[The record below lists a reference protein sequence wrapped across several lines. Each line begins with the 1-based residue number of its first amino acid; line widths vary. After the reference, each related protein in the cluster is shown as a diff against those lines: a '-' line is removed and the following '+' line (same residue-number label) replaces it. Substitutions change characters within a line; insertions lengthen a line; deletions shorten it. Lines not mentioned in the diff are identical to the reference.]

1 MNLTVAIIAR
11 DEARHIEAAIAS
23 VAGLADEVLV
33 LVDERSRDA
42 TAALATARGA
52 RVEHAA
58 WRGFPGQ
65 RNLALARC
73 QTPWVLFLDADERV
87 TPALADE
94 IRRLLAAPGDV
105 VGGWIPRENLFFGR
119 VVRGGGWY
127 PDAQLRLL
135 HRASA
140 HYEEAIAVHEVAT
153 LQGPSRRLSGHLR
166 HINIEQP
173 GELWRKQRAYA
184 AAEARSMARAGRRAR
199 WRNLIGAPVRE
210 FWRRYLVLQGW
221 RDGAVGLL
229 LCATLAWYAAVSF
242 VDLAR
247 LTRTAA
253 GRVDEP

>member
-11 DEARHIEAAIAS
+11 DEARHIDAAIAS

-73 QTPWVLFLDADERV
+73 RTPWILFLDADERV

-94 IRRLLAAPGDV
+94 VRRLLAAPGDI

-119 VVRGGGWY
+119 IVRGGGWY

-135 HRASA
+135 ACRAA
-140 HYEEAIAVHEVAT
+140 RYEEAIAVHEVAT
-153 LQGPSRRLSGHLR
+153 LHGPSRRLDGHLR
-166 HINIEQP
+166 HINIERF

-184 AAEARSMARAGRRAR
+184 LAEARSMAQAGRRAR
-199 WRNLIGAPVRE
+199 WRNVLGAPARE
-210 FWRRYLVLQGW
+210 FWRRYVVLHGW
-221 RDGAVGLL
+221 RDGAVGLV

-242 VDLAR
+242 VELAR
-247 LTRTAA
+247 LNRHSA
-253 GRVDEP
+253 GSIDAP